1 LEIRNE
7 FILIESNTVLLK
19 NYSNHKKLPRR
30 EVKTQMMKNP
40 IEWDKSNINI
50 QNRITMSQLSLFD
63 AEEFYEFPKDLLE
76 YRENFLIREKADQL
90 QDVLLKTTPWEQRTQ
105 KMYDKTVI
113 TPRLTAWFGDDRKS
127 YDTADS
133 NTSNG
138 NPWTP
143 ELLSLKERIEKEFG
157 YQFNGVLLN
166 LYRDH
171 NESVAWHR
179 DKESR
184 YGKRPVIASIS
195 LGQSRNFDFRKKD
208 HHQSKYSL
216 PLPHGSLLIM
226 KGDLQEHWEH
236 RIAKSTVPMKS
247 RINLT
252 FRWIQG

>member
-1 LEIRNE
+1 M
-7 FILIESNTVLLK
+7 T
-19 NYSNHKKLPRR
+19 
-30 EVKTQMMKNP
+30 
-40 IEWDKSNINI
+40 
-50 QNRITMSQLSLFD
+50 QLSLFG

-76 YRENFLIREKADQL
+76 YKEHFLSSDEADLLENKLL
-90 QDVLLKTTPWEQRTQ
+90 QTAPWEQRTQ
-105 KMYDKTVI
+105 KMYDKTVL
-113 TPRLTAWFGDDRKS
+113 TPRLTAWYGDAPSDES
-127 YDTADS
+127 ADN
-133 NTSNG
+133 NTSNT
-138 NPWTP
+138 NPWTS
-143 ELLSLKERIEKEFG
+143 ELYALKERIEKEFG

-171 NESVAWHR
+171 NDSVAWHR

-195 LGQSRNFDFRKKD
+195 LGQTRNFDFRKKD

-236 RIAKSTVPMKS
+236 RIAKSTISMQP

-252 FRWIQG
+252 FRHLNAPQL